1 MKPTLRQRRNLNYTV
16 DEGQFALGGAG
27 TVLVV
32 IVLLL
37 AIIVLWRMAGG

>member
-1 MKPTLRQRRNLNYTV
+1 MMPTRDR
-16 DEGQFALGGAG
+16 GQFALGGAG

-37 AIIVLWRMAGG
+37 AIIVLWRMATG